1 MTALKQPWIN
11 DILPF
16 YAWWYE
22 NVTHKNLQ
30 VKVKRLQ
37 VKDTGLFSAY
47 GLLLPP
53 GINWLSQLCVK
64 STNPITVYK
73 CLKKNYY
80 ELTLTFYFEEKKGV
94 S

>member
-1 MTALKQPWIN
+1 MTALKQSWIN
-11 DILPF
+11 DIKPF

-22 NVTHKNLQ
+22 NVTDKNLQ

-47 GLLLPP
+47 GLLLLP

-64 STNPITVYK
+64 STNPITISK

-80 ELTLTFYFEEKKGV
+80 ELTQRFILKKKKGV